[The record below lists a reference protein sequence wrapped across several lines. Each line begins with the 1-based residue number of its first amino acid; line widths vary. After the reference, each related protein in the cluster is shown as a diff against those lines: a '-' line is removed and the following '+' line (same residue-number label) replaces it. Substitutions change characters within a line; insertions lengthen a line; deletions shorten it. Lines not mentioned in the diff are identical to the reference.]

1 MRGLH
6 LDDARNRR
14 GTRRRAAS
22 CTLVDRQHDLLTN
35 LVTNLVTNLLTN
47 LLTNLMTNLVTN
59 LMTNLRRLRRGGGGA
74 MAMHHALIDLL
85 IRVCGG
91 AELGRGLAA

>member
-35 LVTNLVTNLLTN
+35 LMTNLV
-47 LLTNLMTNLVTN
+47 TNLVTN
-59 LMTNLRRLRRGGGGA
+59 LMTNLMASLRRLRRGGGGA

>member
-22 CTLVDRQHDLLTN
+22 CTLVDRQHDLLTS
-35 LVTNLVTNLLTN
+35 

-59 LMTNLRRLRRGGGGA
+59 LMTNLVTNLLTNLRRLRRGGGGA